1 MTRTVARGF
10 TLIEI
15 LIVIAFFAAGAVV
28 LLQVFSMGLYGSVD
42 NENTMIATAL
52 AQEKME
58 EIRNVAYASV
68 VPEARAQVTNY
79 ASFDREVLVVNAP
92 ASNPNTNLKQVTV
105 NIYWNGKT
113 GDVKIS
119 LVTYVS
125 NII

>member
-1 MTRTVARGF
+1 MFKVGARGF

-28 LLQVFSMGLYGSVD
+28 LLQIFSMGLYGSVD

-58 EIRNVAYASV
+58 EMRNEPYTSI
-68 VPEARAQVTNY
+68 VPEVRAQVPNY
-79 ASFDREVLVVNAP
+79 TSFDREILVTAP
-92 ASNPNTNLKQVTV
+92 VSNLKQVTV

>member
-1 MTRTVARGF
+1 MSKAVARGF

-15 LIVIAFFAAGAVV
+15 LMVIALFAAGAVV
-28 LLQVFSMGLYGSVD
+28 LLQIFSMGLYGSVD

-58 EIRNVAYASV
+58 MMRNVPYASV
-68 VPEARAQVTNY
+68 LPEARAQVPNY
-79 ASFDREVLVVNAP
+79 TSFDREVLVATPV
-92 ASNPNTNLKQVTV
+92 SNLKQVTV
-105 NIYWNGKT
+105 NIYWDGKA